1 MAHSL
6 KLRVIAEGVE
16 TRAQLEYLR
25 RSRCDEIQGY
35 FFSRPVAPADMAVL
49 VESGRCLPVD
59 PAAPN
64 QPAQTLLIVDDNPDI
79 LWSLDQLFQRDAYQI
94 LTAQSATEAFEL
106 LALHPVQVILCDQR
120 LPGMNGT
127 EFLGQ
132 VKDMYPETIR
142 IILSGYMGLDAVL
155 DSVNRGAIY
164 RFYTKPWDDTQLRD
178 NIRLAFHHYWLMHG
192 SGLRAGQPD
201 EDVTALQDV
210 K

>member
-1 MAHSL
+1 MSPDAVSTEDVTIL
-6 KLRVIAEGVE
+6 AVDDLPQNLRLLDAILSPRGYRVLTAASPAEG
-16 TRAQLEYLR
+16 
-25 RSRCDEIQGY
+25 
-35 FFSRPVAPADMAVL
+35 
-49 VESGRCLPVD
+49 
-59 PAAPN
+59 
-64 QPAQTLLIVDDNPDI
+64 
-79 LWSLDQLFQRDAYQI
+79 
-94 LTAQSATEAFEL
+94 FEL
-106 LALHPVQVILCDQR
+106 LALFPVQVILCDQR
-120 LPGMNGT
+120 LPGMSGT
-127 EFLGQ
+127 EFLSQ
-132 VKDMYPETIR
+132 VKDLYPQTIR

>member
-1 MAHSL
+1 M
-6 KLRVIAEGVE
+6 
-16 TRAQLEYLR
+16 
-25 RSRCDEIQGY
+25 
-35 FFSRPVAPADMAVL
+35 
-49 VESGRCLPVD
+49 
-59 PAAPN
+59 
-64 QPAQTLLIVDDNPDI
+64 
-79 LWSLDQLFQRDAYQI
+79 
-94 LTAQSATEAFEL
+94 TAQSASEAFEL

-120 LPGMNGT
+120 LPGMTGT

-155 DSVNRGAIY
+155 DSVNQGAIY

-192 SGLRAGQPD
+192 SGRRVGQPD